1 MGSVSDN
8 IVETNE
14 GASERHPIRRGWRAP
29 MERFGAV
36 LFRSGKTDSSENA
49 LRSEASSDEISER
62 EVVSPIGGKSFLGAI
77 KGIQS
82 VFSACLE
89 LPNSVIISSFFINRL
104 GLALPLVVLQVYDR
118 IIPNTALAT
127 LAYLMVGLMIVIV
140 LETSM
145 KIARAYVMGWRA
157 LHTSYCMEVEAV
169 RRILRSPLPAL
180 DRDAASVWMD
190 RLDALAELNG
200 FYGGP
205 ARLILLDLPFLAIFL
220 IMMLLVG
227 GLMVAIPITM
237 ILIFALIT
245 AVRSAK
251 IQAVLQERSD
261 RDAKRFDFI
270 TECLAGIETIKCMA
284 MEPQMLRRFER
295 LQQGTADVSHR
306 MILHGDTM
314 QSIGSL
320 FASMTM
326 IATVTIGAIV
336 VMTGYLSI
344 GALACCTLLSGRIIQ
359 PVLRSIGI
367 WNEMQNIAILHES
380 ADQLFALAKTGQTA
394 KTGEQEIQ
402 GKITIKDLS
411 CQHPVTEHEIL
422 SGLSLNVAV
431 GECIG
436 IRGNFDGGQSVLA
449 QAIRGELIPDEGTVH
464 IDGINVAGKERR
476 SIASS
481 ICYLPD
487 RPFIFRGTI
496 LENIAMFRQG
506 AALDVARNA
515 ARLIGLESS
524 IHRLPEGYDTP
535 IGDGITDSLSA
546 GLMQRIAIARA
557 IAQQPKIL
565 IFDEANRSLDF
576 QSDAQLRKGLEQL
589 KGKMTIL
596 LICNR
601 PSLLAIADHI
611 YELRDRQLYQVALE
625 DAMSQ
630 ETSGQPA

>member
-1 MGSVSDN
+1 
-8 IVETNE
+8 
-14 GASERHPIRRGWRAP
+14 
-29 MERFGAV
+29 
-36 LFRSGKTDSSENA
+36 
-49 LRSEASSDEISER
+49 
-62 EVVSPIGGKSFLGAI
+62 
-77 KGIQS
+77 
-82 VFSACLE
+82 
-89 LPNSVIISSFFINRL
+89 
-104 GLALPLVVLQVYDR
+104 
-118 IIPNTALAT
+118 
-127 LAYLMVGLMIVIV
+127 
-140 LETSM
+140 
-145 KIARAYVMGWRA
+145 
-157 LHTSYCMEVEAV
+157 
-169 RRILRSPLPAL
+169 
-180 DRDAASVWMD
+180 
-190 RLDALAELNG
+190 
-200 FYGGP
+200 
-205 ARLILLDLPFLAIFL
+205 
-220 IMMLLVG
+220 
-227 GLMVAIPITM
+227 
-237 ILIFALIT
+237 
-245 AVRSAK
+245 
-251 IQAVLQERSD
+251 
-261 RDAKRFDFI
+261 
-270 TECLAGIETIKCMA
+270 
-284 MEPQMLRRFER
+284 MLRRFER

-326 IATVTIGAIV
+326 IATVTIGATV
-336 VMTGYLSI
+336 VMMGYLSI

-380 ADQLFALAKTGQTA
+380 ADQLFALANPAQTA
-394 KTGEQEIQ
+394 KSGEQEIQ
-402 GKITIKDLS
+402 GKITIQDLS
-411 CQHPVTEHEIL
+411 CQHPVTEHQIL
-422 SGLSLNVAV
+422 SGLSLNVAA

-464 IDGINVAGKERR
+464 IDGINVTGKERL

-496 LENIAMFRQG
+496 LENIAMFRHG
-506 AALDVARNA
+506 AALDAARNA

-601 PSLLAIADHI
+601 PSLLAIADHN

-630 ETSGQPA
+630 RTSGQPA